1 MWKSEP
7 AGPQVLLQ
15 LLYSRVPAVLTSQVQ
30 LEFPGLESVNST
42 QVHSRAK
49 IFNTSKPLSL
59 FFTKDFEKK
68 TKMLNVRIRKRGP
81 FVIETYIGYR
91 KVIVQFLSNQVM
103 AHFHLSCVPYK
114 KVRKVFR
121 GCEMTSC
128 PSSEPKIAISMELSV
143 CFSMKLKDF
152 AQSCMTVHF
161 RHLID

>member
-59 FFTKDFEKK
+59 FFTKVFGKN
-68 TKMLNVRIRKRGP
+68 KMLKCTYTKKRP
-81 FVIETYIGYR
+81 LCNR
-91 KVIVQFLSNQVM
+91 KVHWVQESDCTVLSNQVM
-103 AHFHLSCVPYK
+103 AHFHLQCVPYK

-128 PSSEPKIAISMELSV
+128 SSSEPKIAISMELSV
-143 CFSMKLKDF
+143 YFSMKLKDF